1 MHVCTPPRQHAPAP
15 RHGAYPAPE
24 PRTSAQP
31 GHRRPRGGERAR
43 HRTPATAAPRR
54 TPTGSYPP
62 TTRTQRHGPGERR
75 HAPLVHRRTTT
86 ENTRQEAESGRGGT
100 PVRHSF
106 VRSFSNFRSIVHVF
120 FFSPRARTP
129 RALAP
134 DARPGEFP
142 QIFTVSHC
150 YHCFRSLCL
159 AKRRFRRPF
168 DLLFCV
174 FCAFLR
180 RACARRSSPRA
191 GQRSPVVCMY
201 VYRFHRDLYLP
212 NHQKLLRGI

>member
-1 MHVCTPPRQHAPAP
+1 VHVCTPPRQHAPAP

-43 HRTPATAAPRR
+43 HRPPATAAPRR

-62 TTRTQRHGPGERR
+62 TTRTQSHGPGERR

-106 VRSFSNFRSIVHVF
+106 VRSISNFRSIVHVF
-120 FFSPRARTP
+120 FSAQGTNAESSRSRRSPRRVSKDFHRFSLLPLFPISLLGQASLSTTLRLVILCLRVFEAR
-129 RALAP
+129 ALGVHHLAP
-134 DARPGEFP
+134 DSVHP
-142 QIFTVSHC
+142 S
-150 YHCFRSLCL
+150 
-159 AKRRFRRPF
+159 
-168 DLLFCV
+168 
-174 FCAFLR
+174 
-180 RACARRSSPRA
+180 
-191 GQRSPVVCMY
+191 Y

-212 NHQKLLRGI
+212 NHQKLLRSI